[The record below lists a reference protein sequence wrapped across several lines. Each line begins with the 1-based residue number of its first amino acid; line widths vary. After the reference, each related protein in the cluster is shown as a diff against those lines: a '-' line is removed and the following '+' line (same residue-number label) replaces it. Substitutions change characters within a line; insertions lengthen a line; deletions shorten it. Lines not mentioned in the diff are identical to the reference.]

1 MVWGGA
7 ADGVGMA
14 VAESR
19 GNTPLCWRKTD
30 CNRVTCWGMGTSGEA
45 TGISVATMAVER
57 RVNPLRTAPNLLT
70 MMRVVLTPLMVLAL
84 MEREFEAAFVM
95 FVIAALTDAMD
106 GLLARWL
113 EQRTRLGQYL
123 DPIADKILLS
133 SLFLVLTA
141 MGVLKTEIAAIV
153 FGRDIGMLCVA
164 AILYSSTNLRDF
176 HPTLL
181 GKANSLSQVVALGM
195 VLLCQMTASPAHG
208 SWIGVGARYA
218 LDATLMLTVI
228 SGFHYALVVS
238 RRIGMVTESTPGG
251 SVSAERR
258 ERAA

>member
-1 MVWGGA
+1 
-7 ADGVGMA
+7 MA

-218 LDATLMLTVI
+218 LDATVMLTVI

>member
-1 MVWGGA
+1 
-7 ADGVGMA
+7 
-14 VAESR
+14 
-19 GNTPLCWRKTD
+19 
-30 CNRVTCWGMGTSGEA
+30 MGTSGEA
-45 TGISVATMAVER
+45 TGITVATIPVER
-57 RVNPLRTAPNLLT
+57 RTSPLRTAPNLLT
-70 MMRVVLTPLMVLAL
+70 LVRVVLTPLMVVAL
-84 MEREFEAAFVM
+84 LEREFEAAFVM
-95 FVIAALTDAMD
+95 FLVAALTDAMD

-141 MGVLKTEIAAIV
+141 IGVLQPEIAAIV

-164 AILYSSTNLRDF
+164 AILYFSTDLRDF

-181 GKANSLSQVVALGM
+181 GKANSLSQVLALGM
-195 VLLCQMTASPAHG
+195 VLLCRMTGSPAYG
-208 SWIGVGARYA
+208 SWIGAGARYA
-218 LDATLMLTVI
+218 LDTTMLLTVI

-238 RRIGMVTESTPGG
+238 RRIGMVTEQHPRGP
-251 SVSAERR
+251 VPAERR

>member
-1 MVWGGA
+1 MGA
-7 ADGVGMA
+7 
-14 VAESR
+14 
-19 GNTPLCWRKTD
+19 
-30 CNRVTCWGMGTSGEA
+30 SGEA
-45 TGISVATMAVER
+45 TGISVARMAVER

-70 MMRVVLTPLMVLAL
+70 MVRVVLTPLMLVAL
-84 MEREFEAAFVM
+84 LEREFEAAFVM

-141 MGVLKTEIAAIV
+141 IGVLKTEIAAIV

-164 AILYSSTNLRDF
+164 AILYFSTDLRDF
-176 HPTLL
+176 HPTPL

-195 VLLCQMTASPAHG
+195 VLLCRMTG
-208 SWIGVGARYA
+208 SAAYGNWIGVGARYA
-218 LDATLMLTVI
+218 LDATILLTVI

-238 RRIGMVTESTPGG
+238 RRIGVVTEQTPRGPIP
-251 SVSAERR
+251 AERR

>member
-1 MVWGGA
+1 M
-7 ADGVGMA
+7 
-14 VAESR
+14 
-19 GNTPLCWRKTD
+19 
-30 CNRVTCWGMGTSGEA
+30 
-45 TGISVATMAVER
+45 SVATMAVER
-57 RVNPLRTAPNLLT
+57 RVSPLRTAPNLLT
-70 MMRVVLTPLMVLAL
+70 MMRVLMTPLMVLAL
-84 MEREFEAAFVM
+84 VEREFEAAFVM

-141 MGVLKTEIAAIV
+141 MGVLKTEVAAIV

-164 AILYSSTNLRDF
+164 GVLYLTTNLRDF

-195 VLLCQMTASPAHG
+195 VLLRQMTAAPSHG
-208 SWIGVGARYA
+208 NWIGAGARYA
-218 LDATLMLTVI
+218 LDATMLLTVV

-238 RRIGMVTESTPGG
+238 RRIGVVTEQTPQGPIP
-251 SVSAERR
+251 AERR
-258 ERAA
+258 DRAA